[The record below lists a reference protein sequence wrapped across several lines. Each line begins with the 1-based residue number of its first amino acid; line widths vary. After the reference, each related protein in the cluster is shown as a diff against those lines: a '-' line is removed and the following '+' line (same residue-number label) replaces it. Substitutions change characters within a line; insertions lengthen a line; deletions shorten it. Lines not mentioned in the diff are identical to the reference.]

1 MVNDRQLHKPLFIM
15 MYSST
20 TSYLPVQYREQ
31 INDWSNISIVIFYL
45 NTHLITGFKF
55 VLELILLTTII
66 YSKNNIPFIAKMLNF
81 FYSFLSSSSRLTMK
95 YKIVICDFG
104 LWNSI
109 LCFEFFW
116 AQQKCCVNFTHW
128 NKSKNKKL
136 VYCVWNFYGKISSL

>member
-1 MVNDRQLHKPLFIM
+1 MIESCISCLCLLWCTVLQHLICQ
-15 MYSST
+15 YSIGSRSMINLTLNST
-20 TSYLPVQYREQ
+20 
-31 INDWSNISIVIFYL
+31 VIFYL

-55 VLELILLTTII
+55 ALELILLTTII